1 MSRQAHKTYFV
12 GPMIVQKKSGFGS
25 TFGNIL
31 TGMAIYSL
39 GSSLIGG
46 MFKRPYNVYNYQN
59 QPQVKEEIKMPSNI
73 LTLCEGNTSSFCA
86 KGKVILDNKLF
97 LNSK

>member
-1 MSRQAHKTYFV
+1 MVIKQ
-12 GPMIVQKKSGFGS
+12 KSGFGS

-46 MFKRPYNVYNYQN
+46 MTRRPYNVVNYYN
-59 QPQVKEEIKMPSNI
+59 QPQEAKEEIKMPSNI
-73 LTLCEGNTSSFCA
+73 LTLCEGDTTSFCI
-86 KGKVILDNKLF
+86 KGKSL
-97 LNSK
+97 